1 MPNYASMPNGRF
13 ADLDAPPDQRTYA
26 TFIHLAPMI
35 AHLLGLGTGLFGVAA
50 LIALAM
56 WRIRAKDSAFLDD
69 HGKETLNFHLSMLF
83 YGLISSVL
91 TMAIIGIV
99 PLIGLIILGIVSG
112 IRAARAA
119 NRGEFFRYPIT
130 LRLVA

>member
-1 MPNYASMPNGRF
+1 MPNGRF

-26 TFIHLAPMI
+26 TFIHVAPLI
-35 AHLLGLGTGLFGVAA
+35 AHMAGLGTGLFGLAA
-50 LIALAM
+50 LISLVM

-69 HGKETLNFHLSMLF
+69 HGKETLNFHLSMFF
-83 YGLISSVL
+83 YGLTASAL
-91 TMAIIGIV
+91 TALLVGIV
-99 PLIGLIILGIVSG
+99 PLILLFFIGIVSS

-130 LRLVA
+130 IRLIA